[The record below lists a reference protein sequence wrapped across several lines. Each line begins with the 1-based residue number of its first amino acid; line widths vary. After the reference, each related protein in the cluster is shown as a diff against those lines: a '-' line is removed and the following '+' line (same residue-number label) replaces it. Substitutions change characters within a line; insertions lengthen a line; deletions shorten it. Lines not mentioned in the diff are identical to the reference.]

1 MNREKYMEMTRTP
14 WKIVKLWLLCE
25 CVYGRRQR
33 EKAKKSKKCKF
44 TILGWIF
51 VLVLF
56 FCCFTFARLK
66 QSTMFEAVKQ
76 IYATRKK
83 YDVKNMI
90 LYFIQYTY
98 GEKKSFFA
106 FSCMVLLVV
115 VFPWRKL
122 PNACMAN
129 EKCITF
135 EWLSFLG
142 LFDMVGCGV
151 CMHMSQNYFCYLF
164 DTRSVLLKTS
174 KLRHYIDRQ
183 WSEKEFG
190 DKNRSH
196 NNHPNS
202 KWSPGN
208 ASSYSVE
215 CVFLSIFSYIK
226 QELFH
231 KKNLSKN
238 VASFGTKT
246 HQVS

>member
-1 MNREKYMEMTRTP
+1 MRREKSTTWRIWY
-14 WKIVKLWLLCE
+14 
-25 CVYGRRQR
+25 Y
-33 EKAKKSKKCKF
+33 
-44 TILGWIF
+44 ILYNIH
-51 VLVLF
+51 
-56 FCCFTFARLK
+56 TK
-66 QSTMFEAVKQ
+66 
-76 IYATRKK
+76 RKK
-83 YDVKNMI
+83 V
-90 LYFIQYTY
+90 
-98 GEKKSFFA
+98 FFA

-164 DTRSVLLKTS
+164 DTRSVLLNTS

-183 WSEKEFG
+183 KSEKEFG

-208 ASSYSVE
+208 GSSYSVE
-215 CVFLSIFSYIK
+215 CVFLSIFSHIK

-231 KKNLSKN
+231 KILSKN